1 MGEQNLKCLYIED
14 NIADFKLLEAR
25 LKKKEASQNYQIT
38 NCQTLQQAE
47 KVLSTERYNLI
58 LLDISLPDAQGL
70 EGVDFLQNKFPFIPI
85 VVLTGNTDKKL
96 AIEAIKEGAQDYLIK
111 GEFSE
116 ELFIKVCDYA
126 VERKKIN
133 SELKKVLK
141 EVEKLNLDLNTVNA
155 RLQNTVE
162 ELQEERRRVER
173 KNKQINSFISVIVHD
188 LKNPVTAI
196 NTLTELLLKDK
207 TSLNI
212 NQIKYLDQIK
222 YSSSSMLDNILTIIN
237 TTNISSNKDFELN
250 MVYENPYY
258 TLNSAIDKFV
268 VDAIQKNIMVVIDY
282 IKNLPKV
289 YFDKRLLANIVANLM
304 ENAIKYN
311 KENTR
316 VIITCEK
323 SDDNFLK
330 VYFRNKG
337 LKIIPEEVNDVFE
350 EDYEF
355 SEENPTSLPSSGFKL
370 SVVKKVVEVMGGNVG
385 VELEDKGKSTSIW
398 FSLAM

>member
-70 EGVDFLQNKFPFIPI
+70 EGLYFLQSKFPFIPI

-96 AIEAIKEGAQDYLIK
+96 ALEAIKEGAQDYLIK
-111 GEFSE
+111 GEFNE

-141 EVEKLNLDLNTVNA
+141 EVEKLNLDLNTVNT

-162 ELQEERRRVER
+162 ELKEERRRVER

-196 NTLTELLLKDK
+196 NTLTELLLENK

-237 TTNISSNKDFELN
+237 TTNISSNKEFELN
-250 MVYENPYY
+250 MVYENPYF

-268 VDAIQKNIMVVIDY
+268 VDAIQKNIVVVVDY
-282 IKNLPKV
+282 IKDLPKV

-304 ENAIKYN
+304 DNAIKYN

-323 SDDNFLK
+323 SESNFLK
-330 VYFRNKG
+330 IYFRNKG

-355 SEENPTSLPSSGFKL
+355 SEGNPATLPSSGFKL

-385 VELEDKGKSTSIW
+385 VELEDRGKSTSIW
-398 FSLAM
+398 FSLTM

>member
-1 MGEQNLKCLYIED
+1 
-14 NIADFKLLEAR
+14 
-25 LKKKEASQNYQIT
+25 
-38 NCQTLQQAE
+38 

-222 YSSSSMLDNILTIIN
+222 YSSS
-237 TTNISSNKDFELN
+237 
-250 MVYENPYY
+250 
-258 TLNSAIDKFV
+258 
-268 VDAIQKNIMVVIDY
+268 
-282 IKNLPKV
+282 
-289 YFDKRLLANIVANLM
+289 
-304 ENAIKYN
+304 
-311 KENTR
+311 
-316 VIITCEK
+316 
-323 SDDNFLK
+323 
-330 VYFRNKG
+330 
-337 LKIIPEEVNDVFE
+337 
-350 EDYEF
+350 
-355 SEENPTSLPSSGFKL
+355 
-370 SVVKKVVEVMGGNVG
+370 
-385 VELEDKGKSTSIW
+385 
-398 FSLAM
+398 